1 MGTSLRLIS
10 CSLVVLFFLT
20 QCQQQNSKVNQK
32 EAPEITHVASLP
44 QSPLDNGDGFWVIA
58 HRGVSGSYPENT
70 LSAFQAA
77 IDIRAEMVELDVS
90 ISKDGIP
97 VVVHDKT
104 VDRTTDFE
112 GDVQSF
118 SVEELKR
125 MQVGAWFSEEFRGEE
140 FPTLR
145 ESLELMKGQIAV
157 NIEIKSEAVS
167 DVINGGIVDK
177 ALQIVKELDMSSSV
191 IFSSFDYRVMEHL
204 NVLDAQMPKALLY
217 ESSQS
222 GELKPSELVKKYE
235 VDVFNCS
242 YRQLTPEWIADL
254 QAHQIPYLVYT
265 VNEPDLMKE
274 LLKKGVSGIFTDFP
288 QELMDIVENL

>member
-1 MGTSLRLIS
+1 MFTPFRLIATSLF
-10 CSLVVLFFLT
+10 VLLLLS
-20 QCQQQNSKVNQK
+20 QCQQMDSNVNQK
-32 EAPEITHVASLP
+32 KADAENHVASLP

-77 IDIRAEMVELDVS
+77 IDVQAEIVELDVS

-112 GDVQSF
+112 GEVQSF
-118 SVEELKR
+118 SVEELKK
-125 MQVGAWFSEEFRGEE
+125 MEVGAWFSEEFRGEE

-145 ESLELMKGQIAV
+145 ESLELMKDQIAV
-157 NIEIKSEAVS
+157 NIEIKSEAVT
-167 DVINGGIVDK
+167 DEINGGIVDK
-177 ALQIVKELDMSSSV
+177 ALQIVKDLDMSSSV

-204 NVLDAQMPKALLY
+204 NVLDTQIPKALLY
-217 ESSQS
+217 EASQS
-222 GELKPSELVKKYE
+222 GELMPSELVKKYQ

-242 YRQLTPEWIADL
+242 YRQLTAEWIADL
-254 QAHQIPYLVYT
+254 QTNQIPYLVYT
-265 VNEPDLMKE
+265 VNEPELMKE
-274 LLKKGVSGIFTDFP
+274 LLEKGVSGMFTDFP
-288 QELMDIVENL
+288 QELMKIVENL